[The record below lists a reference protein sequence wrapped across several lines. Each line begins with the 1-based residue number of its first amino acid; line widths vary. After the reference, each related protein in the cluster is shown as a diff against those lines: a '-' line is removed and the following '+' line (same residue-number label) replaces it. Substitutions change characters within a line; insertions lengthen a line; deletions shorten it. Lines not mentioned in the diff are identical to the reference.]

1 MSDNNPDKNQKFQKA
16 RLSDSS
22 DGTRSVSTFDNH
34 TGLVESFNSSFTV
47 NRPIIKEEAH
57 AVYDS
62 IISNLNKQ
70 LSELRQYPI
79 EKDFDSDKNMV

>member
-1 MSDNNPDKNQKFQKA
+1 MSNNNPDKNQKFQKP

-34 TGLVESFNSSFTV
+34 AGLVESFNSSFAV
-47 NRPIIKEEAH
+47 NRPILKEEAPV
-57 AVYDS
+57 VYDS